1 MGRPNLLH
9 SHPRVLG
16 ASMGTPSQN
25 IAIHPRLM
33 PLKAT
38 LRILHRKIAPWV
50 LPSILLLAFSG
61 LTYRIGRAWFGM
73 SKETG
78 QWVLGIHSG
87 NGLGAAGSTIYLLV
101 VSGILVLLILSGLW
115 MMFTSRVPKSP
126 RRKFHRI
133 LAIIFF
139 LPLLI
144 SAVTGMAFHI
154 GDVWLP
160 MSDSTKDLLMDL
172 HEGAWLGKTL
182 KPFYILLLTAG
193 TLGLGLSGVRM
204 LFHPKAT
211 SRT

>member
-1 MGRPNLLH
+1 
-9 SHPRVLG
+9 
-16 ASMGTPSQN
+16 
-25 IAIHPRLM
+25 M
-33 PLKAT
+33 PLKAA

-61 LTYRIGRAWFGM
+61 LTYRLGRAWFGM

-78 QWVLGIHSG
+78 QWVLGIHTGS
-87 NGLGAAGSTIYLLV
+87 GLGAVGSTIYLSV

-115 MMFTSRVPKSP
+115 MMCTSKTSKSP
-126 RRKFHRI
+126 RRKSHRI

-154 GDVWLP
+154 GEEWLP
-160 MSDSTKDLLMDL
+160 MSNATKDLLMDL

-193 TLGLGLSGVRM
+193 TVGLGFSGVRM
-204 LFHPKAT
+204 LFRAKAT
-211 SRT
+211 SHT